1 VYKGEYHAQR
11 MILPL
16 LLRECIRGIITPSNT
31 DMVDLGLSY
40 MEKKRRWRN
49 DMGIKKEYKG
59 GIN

>member
-1 VYKGEYHAQR
+1 
-11 MILPL
+11 MILSL

-40 MEKKRRWRN
+40 MEKKKRWRN
-49 DMGIKKEYKG
+49 DMRIKKEYKG